1 MLRDRISG
9 NRALARSD
17 TENLRILAL
26 PEWDGEIAG
35 ISPLNERQ
43 RVALEL
49 LLDDEVRLVTLGG
62 KAGTGK
68 TLLAIAAG
76 LRRTCEDKK
85 YARMLVTRPD
95 RDGALLLPPI
105 ADDAFL
111 FMWRVSAMVPEA
123 YELVRAMDFNHKSEI
138 VWNKLTKHGKK
149 AFGMGRTVRGSHESC
164 IIAKRGR
171 PRRLSGSI
179 RSTFEAPVGEHSE
192 KPDAFYALVEALCGG
207 PRLEVFGR
215 KARPGWTVIGDQAPG
230 GKLLE
235 VRP

>member
-1 MLRDRISG
+1 MTPFACIVIDPPWMFKDKLPGKSRGAAKNYRVEKLDR
-9 NRALARSD
+9 L
-17 TENLRILAL
+17 
-26 PEWDGEIAG
+26 
-35 ISPLNERQ
+35 
-43 RVALEL
+43 
-49 LLDDEVRLVTLGG
+49 
-62 KAGTGK
+62 K
-68 TLLAIAAG
+68 
-76 LRRTCEDKK
+76 
-85 YARMLVTRPD
+85 RMLVTRPD

-149 AFGMGRTVRGSHESC
+149 AFGMGRTVRGAHETC

>member
-1 MLRDRISG
+1 VTPFACIVADCPWSFKDKLPGKSRGAAKNYRVEKLDRIK
-9 NRALARSD
+9 
-17 TENLRILAL
+17 
-26 PEWDGEIAG
+26 
-35 ISPLNERQ
+35 
-43 RVALEL
+43 
-49 LLDDEVRLVTLGG
+49 RL
-62 KAGTGK
+62 
-68 TLLAIAAG
+68 I
-76 LRRTCEDKK
+76 
-85 YARMLVTRPD
+85 
-95 RDGALLLPPI
+95 LPPI
-105 ADDAFL
+105 ADDAYLFL
-111 FMWRVSAMVPEA
+111 WRVSSQVPEA
-123 YELVRAMDFNHKSEI
+123 YEVVKAWGFEHKAEF

-171 PRRLSGSI
+171 PKRLSGSI